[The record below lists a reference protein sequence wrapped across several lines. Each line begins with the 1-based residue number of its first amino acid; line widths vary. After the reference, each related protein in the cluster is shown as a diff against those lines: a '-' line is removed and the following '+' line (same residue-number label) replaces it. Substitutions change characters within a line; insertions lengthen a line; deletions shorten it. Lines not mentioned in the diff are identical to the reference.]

1 MRKILLTLSIICLL
15 TTPCFAEVNWNDLIG
30 KLEWKQGVAYSVDE
44 AGFNIMSIAKIAK
57 WKDLT
62 LSGGYA
68 GDKESTGHKAIA
80 NLSYSLLKLKNYVD
94 IPILDLVEV
103 EPGLWMGL
111 GNINLKEMNES
122 EFDWGVS
129 ISLISLKF

>member
-1 MRKILLTLSIICLL
+1 MKKLILLVAFLL
-15 TTPCFAEVNWNDLIG
+15 VCSTSWAEVDWNDLIS
-30 KLEWKQGVAYSVDE
+30 KLEWKQGVAYSFDE
-44 AGFNIMSIAKIAK
+44 AGFNIMSTAKIAK

-94 IPILDLVEV
+94 IPILDLIEI
-103 EPGLWMGL
+103 EPGLWCGL
-111 GNINLKEMNES
+111 GNINLKELNES
-122 EFDWGVS
+122 EFDWGISV
-129 ISLISLKF
+129 SLISLKF